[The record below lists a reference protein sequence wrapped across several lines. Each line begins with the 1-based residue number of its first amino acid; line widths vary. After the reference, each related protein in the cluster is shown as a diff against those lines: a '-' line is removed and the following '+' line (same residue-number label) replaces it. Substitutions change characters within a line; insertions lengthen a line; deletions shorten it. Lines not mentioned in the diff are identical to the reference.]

1 MTSKALERRP
11 LGRAAMLTT
20 VMGFGAGGRS
30 RAGLDDGF
38 AHAAAMVAA
47 ALGAG
52 VNIVDTAEAYRTE
65 AAVAAGIAR
74 SGVARDD
81 VIITT
86 KVTFRADGELRSPAG
101 VTDAVHGRLDALGTD
116 YLDVIQLHGVQ
127 PDDYTWV
134 RDELLPR
141 LEKLRQRGVVRA
153 IGVTEVFARDPGHQ
167 MLARAVAD
175 GCWDTVMVGYNL
187 INQSARERVIAPAAR
202 AGVGV
207 LDMFAVREL
216 LTDID
221 LLERHIRDES
231 ATGRLPGGFDA
242 DENLRALRHL
252 LVSES
257 ASLTD
262 LAYRFAAATHGVSTV
277 LVGTGNS
284 AHLAADRAAFDRPLQ
299 GPMFGELSSLF
310 DGVDVLTG
318 QSTRPGDP

>member
-1 MTSKALERRP
+1 
-11 LGRAAMLTT
+11 
-20 VMGFGAGGRS
+20 
-30 RAGLDDGF
+30 
-38 AHAAAMVAA
+38 
-47 ALGAG
+47 
-52 VNIVDTAEAYRTE
+52 
-65 AAVAAGIAR
+65 
-74 SGVARDD
+74 
-81 VIITT
+81 
-86 KVTFRADGELRSPAG
+86 
-101 VTDAVHGRLDALGTD
+101 
-116 YLDVIQLHGVQ
+116 
-127 PDDYTWV
+127 
-134 RDELLPR
+134 
-141 LEKLRQRGVVRA
+141 
-153 IGVTEVFARDPGHQ
+153 
-167 MLARAVAD
+167 
-175 GCWDTVMVGYNL
+175 MVGYNL

-207 LDMFAVREL
+207 RDMFAVREL